1 LLEFVAGELAE
12 MHVAIVGTYV
22 DGPDT
27 PPALA
32 AAADHAAHHRLRLG
46 PLDAAD
52 VARFLELAGG
62 APEDAAAVHAE
73 TGGNPRLVW
82 QRVR

>member
-1 LLEFVAGELAE
+1 
-12 MHVAIVGTYV
+12 M
-22 DGPDT
+22 

-32 AAADHAAHHRLRLG
+32 ALVDHTAHHRLRLQ
-46 PLDAAD
+46 PLGVAD
-52 VARFLELAGG
+52 VARFLELAG
-62 APEDAAAVHAE
+62 ADRADAAAVHVE